1 MPKVENRSRLTP
13 KASARRGRT
22 DGDATR
28 ALILEAA
35 GQLFAERGYQE
46 TTSKAIC
53 ANAGTNIAAVNYHF
67 GSRDE
72 LYLAVMSEVMQHLLN
87 LDYLTQIASSGDAP
101 EQKLGRMIDGLVH
114 GLIEERSWHPRVWAR
129 EILTPSPLIGRILE
143 TETLPRVDIA
153 LPILSQITGIAVD
166 DPKLRYSL
174 LGVMSPA
181 LILMILN
188 PELPTPLQPLYQ
200 RPADEVSAY
209 IKTFVLAGLRALTP
223 PG

>member
-1 MPKVENRSRLTP
+1 MRT
-13 KASARRGRT
+13 ATARRSRT

-35 GQLFAERGYQE
+35 GQLFAERGYRD

-53 ANAGTNIAAVNYHF
+53 AKAGTNIAAVNYHF

-72 LYLAVMSEVMQHLLN
+72 LYLAVMHEVMHHLLN
-87 LDYLTQIASSGDAP
+87 LEYLTRIAAGEASAEEKL
-101 EQKLGRMIDGLVH
+101 EQMIDGLIH

-153 LPILSQITGIAVD
+153 LPILSEIAGIAVD
-166 DPKLRYSL
+166 DPKLRYGL

-188 PELPTPLQPLYQ
+188 PELPTPLQPLFR
-200 RPADEVSAY
+200 RPADEVAGH
-209 IKTFVLAGLRALTP
+209 IKRFVLAGLRALAPP